1 MHARDRE
8 LLAGLSKVNSKIG
21 TVTVELLTLQTDEA
35 GYAAGLRTLAGQ
47 LMVIGAAL
55 AQRAGEL
62 DGDRLDPAA
71 LMQLNDLTRQIDDRT
86 ERSEP

>member
-8 LLAGLSKVNSKIG
+8 LLAGLSKVNSRIG
-21 TVTVELLTLQTDEA
+21 NVTVELLSMQADDA

-47 LMVIGAAL
+47 LVQIGAAL

-62 DGDRLDPAA
+62 DGNRLDSTA
-71 LMQLNDLTRQIDDRT
+71 LVQLEDLTRRIDDRT